1 MNTTNLAAF
10 GTTTITAAL
19 AFAVHPDNDAVA
31 ILTLPPGHGHPLTE
45 DPADISGMEEAA
57 GNPAYRL
64 TLDPRKLAAIAD
76 ATETQGAIVMEFPA
90 EAGAPVR
97 LLATDGTLIGWAMP
111 APAPAGSTEGLLIT
125 PATTGTGKG
134 KPANPAKRKPEAG
147 DKPLPPPAIIA
158 SVKRG
163 TLEIAFGGV
172 PPEEIRTFL
181 KSPDLGFRYS
191 GRGTKRGV
199 PANQWYAP
207 HNPHTEAKI
216 REMFPSS
223 TITQAA

>member
-1 MNTTNLAAF
+1 MKLDNLNAF
-10 GTTTITAAL
+10 GSTIITALA
-19 AFAVHPDNDAVA
+19 AFAVHPAGDAVA
-31 ILTLPPGHGHPLTE
+31 IVTLPDGHGETLTE
-45 DPADISGMEEAA
+45 DPPPISESMEEAA
-57 GNPAYRL
+57 GKPAYRL
-64 TLDPRKLAAIAD
+64 ALDPRKLAAIAES
-76 ATETQGAIVMEFPA
+76 TERQGPITLELPA

-97 LLATDGTLIGWAMP
+97 LLDADGILIGWIMP
-111 APAPAGSTEGLLIT
+111 APAPAGIAEGLLIS
-125 PATTGTGKG
+125 PAAMGTGKG
-134 KPANPAKRKPEAG
+134 KPANPAKVKPE

-158 SVKRG
+158 SEKRG

-172 PPEEIRTFL
+172 PSEEIRTSL

-207 HNPHTEAKI
+207 HNPHTEAKV

-223 TITQAA
+223 AITQAA